1 MKPILESIAAITR
14 TTNFILPLCLN
25 DLADADARKRV
36 RNGSG
41 PSIAWE
47 VGHMLDFRVKILGLL
62 GSPKESP
69 YTARFTDAG
78 AKEGKDYPNV
88 EEFQRQWDGI
98 AAELEAALETATDE
112 ALSRKVPGGP
122 HGEQTALAFIQFL
135 TWHEAYHI
143 GAVGTIRKELGYAGP
158 AERVGVKAA
167 A

>member
-1 MKPILESIAAITR
+1 MKPILESVAAILR

-25 DLADADARKRV
+25 DLAEPDARKRV
-36 RNGSG
+36 RSGSG
-41 PSIAWE
+41 PSLAWE

-69 YTARFTDAG
+69 YTAQFTDKG
-78 AKEGKDYPNV
+78 AREGTDYPTPA
-88 EEFQRQWDGI
+88 EFQRQWDAI
-98 AAELEAALETATDE
+98 AAELETALEAATDE
-112 ALSRKVPGGP
+112 ALSRQVPGGP

-143 GAVGTIRKELGYAGP
+143 GAMGTIRKELGYAGP

>member
-14 TTNFILPLCLN
+14 TTNFLLPLCLD
-25 DLADADARKRV
+25 DLTQADACQRI
-36 RNGSG
+36 RNGAG

-47 VGHMLDFRVKILGLL
+47 VGHMLDFRVKIMGLL

-78 AKEGKDYPNV
+78 AKDGKDYPAIAD
-88 EEFQRQWDGI
+88 FQRQWDGI
-98 AAELEAALETATDE
+98 ALELEAALETATDE
-112 ALSRKVPGGP
+112 ALSKKVPGGP

-143 GAVGTIRKELGYAGP
+143 GAIGTIRKELGYAGP
-158 AERVGVKAA
+158 AERVGVRPAA
-167 A
+167 